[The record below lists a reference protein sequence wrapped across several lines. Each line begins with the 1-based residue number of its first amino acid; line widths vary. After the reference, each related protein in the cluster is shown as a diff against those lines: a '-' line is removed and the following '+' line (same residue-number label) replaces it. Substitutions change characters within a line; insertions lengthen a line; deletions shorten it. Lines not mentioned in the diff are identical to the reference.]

1 MQMGH
6 KSHRSPTLGR
16 RPSTITTTAT
26 TRGARTFATVTAWST
41 TVRTTA
47 TRSAPLSVSA
57 KRDMSMINQQI
68 RARRA
73 VVVINIL
80 VPAHIKPEAAARLVV
95 ENIRLV
101 LALADIGGVLV
112 VVLVDVLHLMC
123 GMEVVVSAAAPI
135 NIAALAGIMLSEVPV
150 WLAMAN
156 MNNVSVKMDMSG
168 VMEFVI

>member
-1 MQMGH
+1 MGH

-73 VVVINIL
+73 AVVINIL
-80 VPAHIKPEAAARLVV
+80 VPAQIKPEATARLVE
-95 ENIRLV
+95 ENTRLV
-101 LALADIGGVLV
+101 LALADISGVLE
-112 VVLVDVLHLMC
+112 VVLVDVLYLMC
-123 GMEVVVSAAAPI
+123 GMVQAVSVTI
-135 NIAALAGIMLSEVPV
+135 IILTKNIAQVILLLI
-150 WLAMAN
+150 LAMREA
-156 MNNVSVKMDMSG
+156 
-168 VMEFVI
+168 

>member
-1 MQMGH
+1 MGH
-6 KSHRSPTLGR
+6 NSQPAPTLGR
-16 RPSTITTTAT
+16 RPRAAATA
-26 TRGARTFATVTAWST
+26 RGTQALAAVTVCTT
-41 TVRTTA
+41 TVRATA
-47 TRSAPLSVSA
+47 PRSAPLSVSA

-73 VVVINIL
+73 AVLINIL
-80 VPAHIKPEAAARLVV
+80 VPAQIKLEVAARLVV
-95 ENIRLV
+95 ENIRHV
-101 LALADIGGVLV
+101 LALADISGVLV
-112 VVLVDVLHLMC
+112 VVLADVLHLMY
-123 GMEVVVSAAAPI
+123 GTEVVVSAAALI

>member
-73 VVVINIL
+73 AVVINIL
-80 VPAHIKPEAAARLVV
+80 VPAQIKPEATARLVE
-95 ENIRLV
+95 ENTRLV
-101 LALADIGGVLV
+101 LALADISGVLE
-112 VVLVDVLHLMC
+112 VVLVDVLYLMC
-123 GMEVVVSAAAPI
+123 GMVQAVSVTI
-135 NIAALAGIMLSEVPV
+135 IILTKNIAQVILLLI
-150 WLAMAN
+150 LAMKEA
-156 MNNVSVKMDMSG
+156 
-168 VMEFVI
+168 